1 MLDFIYDSLD
11 TVKKLKFPTAKQFAE
26 LTAAIFGLVIIAW
39 LFFIVCDTFFS
50 EGYRVFYEKMTIT
63 ETTNTAVVATEDN
76 QVNNDVIEIENVGE
90 APLVEGLAVDEQS
103 PIELATE

>member
-50 EGYRVFYEKMTIT
+50 EGYRVFYEKMTNT

-76 QVNNDVIEIENVGE
+76 KVNNDVIEIENVGE
-90 APLVEGLAVDEQS
+90 TPLVEGLAVDEQS

>member
-50 EGYRVFYEKMTIT
+50 EGYRVFYEKMTNT

-90 APLVEGLAVDEQS
+90 APLVEELAVDEQS

>member
-50 EGYRVFYEKMTIT
+50 EGYRVFYEKMTNT

-90 APLVEGLAVDEQS
+90 TPLVEGLAVNEQS

>member
-50 EGYRVFYEKMTIT
+50 EGYRVFYEKMTNT
-63 ETTNTAVVATEDN
+63 ETANTAVVATEDN

-90 APLVEGLAVDEQS
+90 APLVEELAVDEQS

>member
-50 EGYRVFYEKMTIT
+50 EGYRVFYEKMTNT

-76 QVNNDVIEIENVGE
+76 QVNNDAIEIENVGE
-90 APLVEGLAVDEQS
+90 APLVEELAVDEQS

>member
-50 EGYRVFYEKMTIT
+50 EGYRVFYEKMTNT

-90 APLVEGLAVDEQS
+90 TPLVDGLAVDEQS

>member
-50 EGYRVFYEKMTIT
+50 EGYRVFYEKMTNT

-76 QVNNDVIEIENVGE
+76 QVNNDVIEIENAGE
-90 APLVEGLAVDEQS
+90 TPLVEGLAVDEQS

>member
-50 EGYRVFYEKMTIT
+50 EGYRVFYEKMTNT

-76 QVNNDVIEIENVGE
+76 QVNNDAIEIENVGE
-90 APLVEGLAVDEQS
+90 TPLVEGLAVDEQS

>member
-50 EGYRVFYEKMTIT
+50 EGYRVFYEKMTNT

-90 APLVEGLAVDEQS
+90 APLVEGLAVNEQS

>member
-50 EGYRVFYEKMTIT
+50 EGYRVFYEKMTNT

-76 QVNNDVIEIENVGE
+76 QVNNDAIEIENVGE

>member
-50 EGYRVFYEKMTIT
+50 EGYRVFYEKMTNT

>member
-50 EGYRVFYEKMTIT
+50 EGYRVFYEKMTNT

-90 APLVEGLAVDEQS
+90 TPLVEGLAVDEQS

>member
-50 EGYRVFYEKMTIT
+50 EGYRVFYEKMTNT

-76 QVNNDVIEIENVGE
+76 QVNNDAIEIENVGE
-90 APLVEGLAVDEQS
+90 TPLVDGLAVDEQS